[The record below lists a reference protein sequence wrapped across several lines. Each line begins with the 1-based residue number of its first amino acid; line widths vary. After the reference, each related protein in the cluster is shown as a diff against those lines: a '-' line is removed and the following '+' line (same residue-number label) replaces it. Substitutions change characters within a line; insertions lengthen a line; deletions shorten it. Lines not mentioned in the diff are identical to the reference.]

1 MNFILSIVVSF
12 IFFSASAQSNFY
24 TQVGDPT
31 PEFTFETIDN
41 KEMSISDFKGK
52 TVLLSFF
59 GTKCP
64 PCLSE
69 LPQIQKQLV
78 DELDSEK
85 FVVLAISTMDNKTK
99 VSEFSKKKNYDFIYA
114 SDAEKKIFKQFAHS
128 SLPRTVVIDAEGI
141 IRYQAKGYYINP
153 FKKMVKLIKDEVAS
167 L

>member
-1 MNFILSIVVSF
+1 MKYIFSLFISLTF
-12 IFFSASAQSNFY
+12 ICANAQSNFY
-24 TQVGDPT
+24 TKVGDAT

-41 KEMSISDFKGK
+41 IEMSISDFKGK

-78 DELDSEK
+78 DELDPEK
-85 FVVLAISTMDNKTK
+85 FVVLAISSMDNKTK
-99 VSEFSKKKNYDFIYA
+99 VTEFSKKKKYDFIYA
-114 SDAEKKIFKQFAHS
+114 SDVEKKIFKQFAPS
-128 SLPRTVVIDAEGI
+128 SLPRTIVIDAEGI

-153 FKKMVKLIKDEVAS
+153 FKKMVELIKEEVAA